1 VYSKLDKKGKII
13 PKYVNCNNCGIT
25 HLVHELCKSDIKVGK
40 EDITSIRKIDD
51 IKISLPERLVD
62 FLETYRQEI
71 YVYEKIEDIIEQS
84 IFPESIILKR
94 EIIDDVHHVKILNI
108 TSEKTFTVSTEVINT
123 VIIGGS

>member
-1 VYSKLDKKGKII
+1 MLQVL
-13 PKYVNCNNCGIT
+13 
-25 HLVHELCKSDIKVGK
+25 
-40 EDITSIRKIDD
+40 
-51 IKISLPERLVD
+51 
-62 FLETYRQEI
+62 Q
-71 YVYEKIEDIIEQS
+71 IEDIIEQS